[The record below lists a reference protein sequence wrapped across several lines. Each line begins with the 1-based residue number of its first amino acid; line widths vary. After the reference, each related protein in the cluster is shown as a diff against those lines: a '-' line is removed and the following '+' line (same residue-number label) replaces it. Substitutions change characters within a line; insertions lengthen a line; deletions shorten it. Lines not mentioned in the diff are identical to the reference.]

1 MTEAEKRA
9 LALQIMQ
16 QEQQRLASTSFSDHQ
31 NATIADLHHE
41 ISTRQQYYD
50 AFAQQ
55 GITFRQFQLAYN
67 DAYERGRSDM
77 LAYRFSFFYAATAI
91 AYNEIFAADP
101 EAVAT
106 FMKALPKAPEGC
118 ANHAELVQRCLTETG
133 LDTRYAD
140 EKKPEQ
146 RVTRRDRQ
154 AVDRMRK
161 TGITKRDLAIER
173 EEGYRDG
180 RNEPFYLSSCY
191 AAVAIVLHRLH
202 DYNAAEIESFLERVA
217 EICDEEISVDDI
229 IERARREAHV
239 DVSQM
244 ANITTPDGEQ

>member
-1 MTEAEKRA
+1 MTESEKRA

-16 QEQQRLASTSFSDHQ
+16 QEQQRLASTSFRDHQ

-41 ISTRQQYYD
+41 ITTRQRYYD

-55 GITFRQFQLAYN
+55 GITFREFQKAYN
-67 DAYERGRSDM
+67 DAYEQGRSDM

-91 AYNEIFAADP
+91 AYHEIFSAEP
-101 EAVAT
+101 EETSV

-118 ANHAELVQRCLTETG
+118 KDHKELVQRCVDETG
-133 LDTRYAD
+133 FDPSFAD
-140 EKKPEQ
+140 EKKAEA
-146 RVTRRDRQ
+146 RVTRQDRA

-161 TGITKRDLAIER
+161 TGITERDLAIER

-191 AAVAIVLHRLH
+191 AAVALVLHDQH
-202 DYNAAEIESFLERVA
+202 SCGPGEIESFLDRVA
-217 EICDEEISVDDI
+217 EITDEEISVDDI
-229 IERARREAHV
+229 IERARQEAGV
-239 DVSQM
+239 DVSEM
-244 ANITTPDGEQ
+244 ATITPEKT